1 VQLTK
6 VGMWYHENVNRN
18 LYGLSVAHFTRGLGW
33 SLAELELFLVDI
45 RKEMSDTKIHAWVP
59 M

>member
-1 VQLTK
+1 
-6 VGMWYHENVNRN
+6 MWTHENIAKSV
-18 LYGLSVAHFTRGLGW
+18 YGLTAALFTRALGW
-33 SLAELELFLVDI
+33 TIQEVEVFLVDV